1 VPYEACVA
9 GSGRGSRWITRGRIR
24 HEPHSAIASRS
35 SDNVSVQGITHSSIR
50 ITGAKTH
57 RCVALSERSDPA
69 SIRHFTPLY
78 GQHSQRDAI
87 IPLCADATS
96 HRMKPRWSAPTN
108 LTAIPCGTCVREHS
122 GEHPAKSRPSRH
134 PGRAGSGHGRPHGGA
149 RARPARA
156 LRATAGLR
164 RPAPRRDRA
173 DSQGSR
179 FSVRQV
185 AARTAL

>member
-1 VPYEACVA
+1 MLYEACVA

-35 SDNVSVQGITHSSIR
+35 SDNVSVQGITHSSSR

-87 IPLCADATS
+87 VRRCADATS
-96 HRMKPRWSAPTN
+96 HPVKPRWSAPT
-108 LTAIPCGTCVREHS
+108 TCLRFLWNMR
-122 GEHPAKSRPSRH
+122 SRAL
-134 PGRAGSGHGRPHGGA
+134 GRAPCEVAFRVSLLSPVCEGD
-149 RARPARA
+149 
-156 LRATAGLR
+156 LLGLAWLEAAQVIVDLGDGVGWTKR
-164 RPAPRRDRA
+164 RQCAP
-173 DSQGSR
+173 
-179 FSVRQV
+179 
-185 AARTAL
+185 